1 MEKLMLETLMEQ
13 QREYFASGA
22 TLPVKARMEALSRLE
37 MALQKQEQ
45 ILCKALHTD
54 LGKSKMESVMCEI
67 GLVQG
72 EIRWMKQHLKR
83 LCRPKGVKTPI
94 AQFAAKSY
102 QSPSPYGNVLIMS
115 PWNYPV
121 LLTLEPLVDAIAAGN
136 TAVVKPSAYAPA
148 SANVLKDLLE
158 ECFPPEYVAVV
169 LGGREENH

>member
-1 MEKLMLETLMEQ
+1 
-13 QREYFASGA
+13 
-22 TLPVKARMEALSRLE
+22 

-54 LGKSKMESVMCEI
+54 LGKSKTESVMCEI
-67 GLVQG
+67 GL
-72 EIRWMKQHLKR
+72 
-83 LCRPKGVKTPI
+83 

-136 TAVVKPSAYAPA
+136 TAVVKPSAYALA
-148 SANVLKDLLE
+148 SANALKDLLE
-158 ECFPPEYVAVV
+158 ECFPPEYVTVV
-169 LGGREENH
+169 LGGREENQVLLQEKFDKIFFTGSAASWIKRHGWIFRSAISRIQLKS